1 MFCPCNVGKLLGLQA
16 MGSIDERKVGSTLE
30 MVLMIRFL
38 LYCSLSCDRSHS
50 NDILDGTRFRHS
62 FVITSQLTSLPQTWS
77 VSSEKNSNQG
87 SVQGLQ
93 ETRAWGTTTTKMS
106 RLMDGRK
113 R

>member
-77 VSSEKNSNQG
+77 VSSEKNLTKALFRASKKPEPGARQQQKCQG
-87 SVQGLQ
+87 
-93 ETRAWGTTTTKMS
+93 
-106 RLMDGRK
+106 
-113 R
+113 